1 MFGSIKEILDK
12 CESDGREFW
21 RVILEDDMADRNVDE
36 NESAGKMRE
45 LWDAMYQAAKGYD
58 GSIKSAS
65 GLSGGDGKKME
76 EYIKTHECL
85 CGEFMGKVIT
95 EALKMGESNACMKRI
110 VAAPTAGAC
119 GVMPAILVPYY
130 ERMISQNINV
140 EDNANNA
147 KNNITTDYGDNKSNN
162 ITTDN
167 AEQKDKDTKAKKE
180 ADDKIIKAL
189 YVAAGIGEVIARR
202 ASISGARGGCQA
214 EIGSASAMAA
224 GALTYLQGGNEQQIA
239 DSVAMALKNLLG
251 LVCDPVAG
259 LVEVPCVKRNVV
271 GAVNAVSSSQMAS
284 AGIKSRIP
292 VDEVIDAMAYVGD
305 KMDESLKETGVGGLA
320 GTVSG
325 KEIAGRVL

>member
-12 CESDGREFW
+12 CESEGKEFW
-21 RVILEDDMADRNVDE
+21 RVILEDDMSDRNVDE
-36 NESAGKMRE
+36 NESAQKMRE

-140 EDNANNA
+140 EDNA

-180 ADDKIIKAL
+180 ADEKIIKAL

-292 VDEVIDAMAYVGD
+292 VDEGIDAMAYVGD

>member
-21 RVILEDDMADRNVDE
+21 RVILEDDMSDRNVDE

-140 EDNANNA
+140 EDNANN
-147 KNNITTDYGDNKSNN
+147 NITTDYGDNKSNN

-180 ADDKIIKAL
+180 ADEKIIKAL

>member
-21 RVILEDDMADRNVDE
+21 RVILEDDMSDRNVDE

-85 CGEFMGKVIT
+85 CGDFMGKVIT

-130 ERMISQNINV
+130 ERMILQNINV
-140 EDNANNA
+140 EDNGNNA

-167 AEQKDKDTKAKKE
+167 AEQKDKDIKAKKE
-180 ADDKIIKAL
+180 ADEKIIKAL

-305 KMDESLKETGVGGLA
+305 KMDESLKETGIGGLA

>member
-21 RVILEDDMADRNVDE
+21 RVILEDDMSDRNVDE
-36 NESAGKMRE
+36 NESAQKMRE

-85 CGEFMGKVIT
+85 CGDFMGKVIT

-130 ERMISQNINV
+130 ERMILQNINV
-140 EDNANNA
+140 EDNAE
-147 KNNITTDYGDNKSNN
+147 NNITTDYGDNKSNN

-180 ADDKIIKAL
+180 ADEKIIKAL

-202 ASISGARGGCQA
+202 ALISGARGGCQA

-251 LVCDPVAG
+251 LACDPVAG

>member
-1 MFGSIKEILDK
+1 MFGSIKEVLDK

-140 EDNANNA
+140 EDNA

-180 ADDKIIKAL
+180 ADEKIIKAL

>member
-12 CESDGREFW
+12 CESEGKEFW
-21 RVILEDDMADRNVDE
+21 RVILEDDMSDRNVDE
-36 NESAGKMRE
+36 NESAQKMRE

-140 EDNANNA
+140 EDNA

-180 ADDKIIKAL
+180 ADEMIITAPS
-189 YVAAGIGEVIARR
+189 VAAGIGEVIARR

>member
-12 CESDGREFW
+12 CESEGREFW
-21 RVILEDDMADRNVDE
+21 RVILEDDMSDRNVDE
-36 NESAGKMRE
+36 NESAQKMRE

-95 EALKMGESNACMKRI
+95 EAFKMGESNACMKRI

-130 ERMISQNINV
+130 ERMILQNINV
-140 EDNANNA
+140 EDNA

-180 ADDKIIKAL
+180 ADEKIIKAL

>member
-21 RVILEDDMADRNVDE
+21 RVILEDDMSDRNVDE
-36 NESAGKMRE
+36 NESAQKMRE

-85 CGEFMGKVIT
+85 CGDFMGKVIT

-130 ERMISQNINV
+130 ERMILQNINV
-140 EDNANNA
+140 EDNAE
-147 KNNITTDYGDNKSNN
+147 NNITTDYGDNKSNN

-180 ADDKIIKAL
+180 ADEKIIKAL

-251 LVCDPVAG
+251 LACDPVAG

-325 KEIAGRVL
+325 KEIAGMVL

>member
-85 CGEFMGKVIT
+85 CGDFMGKVIT

-130 ERMISQNINV
+130 ERMILQNINV
-140 EDNANNA
+140 EDNGNNA

-180 ADDKIIKAL
+180 ADEKIIKAL

-292 VDEVIDAMAYVGD
+292 VDEVIDALAYVGD
-305 KMDESLKETGVGGLA
+305 KMDESLKETGIGGLA

>member
-21 RVILEDDMADRNVDE
+21 RVILEDDMSDRNVDE
-36 NESAGKMRE
+36 NESAQKMRE

-130 ERMISQNINV
+130 ERMILQNINV
-140 EDNANNA
+140 EDNA

-180 ADDKIIKAL
+180 ADEKIIQAL

>member
-21 RVILEDDMADRNVDE
+21 RVILEDDMSDRNVDE

-140 EDNANNA
+140 EDNA
-147 KNNITTDYGDNKSNN
+147 
-162 ITTDN
+162 
-167 AEQKDKDTKAKKE
+167 EQKDKDTKAKKE
-180 ADDKIIKAL
+180 ADEKIIKAL

>member
-12 CESDGREFW
+12 CESGGMEFW
-21 RVILEDDMADRNVDE
+21 RVILEDDMSDRNVDE

-85 CGEFMGKVIT
+85 CGDFMGKVIT

-130 ERMISQNINV
+130 ERMILQNINV
-140 EDNANNA
+140 EDNAE
-147 KNNITTDYGDNKSNN
+147 NNITTDYGDNKSNN

-180 ADDKIIKAL
+180 ADEKIIKAL

-251 LVCDPVAG
+251 LACDPVAG

>member
-12 CESDGREFW
+12 CESEGKEFW
-21 RVILEDDMADRNVDE
+21 RVILEDDMLDRNVDE
-36 NESAGKMRE
+36 NESAQKMRE

-140 EDNANNA
+140 EDNA

-180 ADDKIIKAL
+180 ADEKIIKAL

>member
-21 RVILEDDMADRNVDE
+21 RVILEDDMSDRNVDE
-36 NESAGKMRE
+36 NESAQKMRE

-76 EYIKTHECL
+76 EYIKTRECL
-85 CGEFMGKVIT
+85 CGDFMGKVIT

-130 ERMISQNINV
+130 ERMILQNINV
-140 EDNANNA
+140 EDNAE
-147 KNNITTDYGDNKSNN
+147 NNITTDYGDNKSNN

-180 ADDKIIKAL
+180 ADEKIIKAL

-251 LVCDPVAG
+251 LACDPVAG

>member
-21 RVILEDDMADRNVDE
+21 RVILEDDMSDRNVDE

-85 CGEFMGKVIT
+85 CGDFMGKVIT

-130 ERMISQNINV
+130 ERMILQNINV
-140 EDNANNA
+140 EDNA
-147 KNNITTDYGDNKSNN
+147 KNNIITDYGDNKSNN

-167 AEQKDKDTKAKKE
+167 AEQKDKDIKAKKE
-180 ADDKIIKAL
+180 ADEKIIKAL

>member
-36 NESAGKMRE
+36 NESAQKMRE

-130 ERMISQNINV
+130 ERMILQNINV
-140 EDNANNA
+140 E
-147 KNNITTDYGDNKSNN
+147 
-162 ITTDN
+162 DN

-180 ADDKIIKAL
+180 ADEKIIKAL

-224 GALTYLQGGNEQQIA
+224 GALTYLQGGNEEQIA

>member
-85 CGEFMGKVIT
+85 CGEFIGKVIT

-140 EDNANNA
+140 EDNA

-180 ADDKIIKAL
+180 ADEKIIKAL

>member
-21 RVILEDDMADRNVDE
+21 RVILEDDMSDRNVDE
-36 NESAGKMRE
+36 NESAQKMRE

-85 CGEFMGKVIT
+85 CGDFMGKVIT

-130 ERMISQNINV
+130 ERMILQNINV
-140 EDNANNA
+140 EDNA

-162 ITTDN
+162 IPTDN

-180 ADDKIIKAL
+180 ADEKIIKAL